1 MPNLFL
7 FPRVSIPPHICNR
20 TPSFGFNIE
29 PKAKPAPP
37 KKYAKKISK

>member
-1 MPNLFL
+1 MPNLFY
-7 FPRVSIPPHICNR
+7 FFAFRFPPHICNR